1 MVRIFANFRPIRTFF
16 TIIVCFSLF
25 DLQKQSEGLKNREN
39 SGFLVSELEVG
50 SGEQDI
56 FIFF

>member
-1 MVRIFANFRPIRTFF
+1 MFF
-16 TIIVCFSLF
+16 YYCLILSFC
-25 DLQKQSEGLKNREN
+25 LQKQSDGLKNREN